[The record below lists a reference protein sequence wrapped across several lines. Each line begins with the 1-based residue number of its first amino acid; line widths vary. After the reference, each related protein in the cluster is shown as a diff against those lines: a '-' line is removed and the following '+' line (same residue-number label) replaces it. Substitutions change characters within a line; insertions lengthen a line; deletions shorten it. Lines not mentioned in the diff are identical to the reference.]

1 MYVCVCIF
9 NHVQLFVAPWTV
21 AHQASLSLG
30 FPRQEYWDTVRC
42 CLLSP
47 IPGDLPDLGSNLHL
61 LSLLLCQADSLPLHH
76 LQSLHVH
83 THTHTHTHLCIM
95 CVYVRMRIWFTS
107 PQQTAC
113 GGLCYKQ
120 DPSNNQNK

>member
-83 THTHTHTHLCIM
+83 THTHTHTYVLCVYM
-95 CVYVRMRIWFTS
+95 CV
-107 PQQTAC
+107 
-113 GGLCYKQ
+113 
-120 DPSNNQNK
+120 